1 MKITVTV
8 IKADVGG
15 IGGHTRPSD
24 GLLNAVRNLVKP
36 QVRKDGKG
44 LLIDSYIGYCGDDIH
59 IVMTHTKG
67 VNNSQVHGLAW
78 RAFEAATRVA
88 KSEGLYGAGQD
99 LLKDSFSGN
108 VKGMGPGVAEMTF
121 DERPNEAF
129 TIYAADKTEPGAFN
143 YPFYRMFVDTLSN
156 TGLIVNQ
163 NLSKGVRISVMD
175 VEKGK
180 IATLNMWEDKPTLEA
195 ALMYPGRYVVSTVTT
210 KDNQPILAASTDRLH
225 NIAGTYVGKDDPICI
240 IRTQKDFP
248 ATEEAGAA
256 FNNPHLVAGNTR
268 GSHHMPLMPVKLNSP
283 ASINYAIPIVS
294 ALVFSMHNGILTGP
308 VDGFESVDWDYV
320 RNIAMRRAMAIR
332 SQGFVHPATLVPDE
346 LEYGVGYRAR
356 MSILWSRM
364 RPIPGASPNVKQ
376 GQKPNQNNKPQQKQ
390 GQKPQQG
397 QRPPQQNQ
405 QRPGQKPQQGQRP
418 PQQGQK
424 SQQNQQRP
432 QQKQQQGN
440 RPQQGQ
446 RPGQKPNQGNRPQQ
460 NNRPQQGQQ
469 QKQGQRPQQQ
479 NQQRPGQKP
488 QQGQRPPQQ
497 GQRPQGQH
505 PQQKQQGNRPQQG
518 QRPQQQGQKPQ
529 QNQQRPQGQRPPQQ
543 QKPQTPKPQTAP
555 NTQVKSESKSTEVKV
570 KKPRAPRKKKT
581 DTATTKPAE
590 STVSTTSTP
599 KTETS
604 T

>member
-1 MKITVTV
+1 MKITVSV

-24 GLLNAVRNLVKP
+24 GLLNAVKNLVKP

-44 LLIDSYIGYCGDDIH
+44 LLIDSYVGYCGDDIH

-67 VNNSQVHGLAW
+67 VNNSQIHGLAW

-121 DERPNEAF
+121 AERPNEAF

-163 NLSKGVRISVMD
+163 NLSKGVRITVMD

-248 ATEEAGAA
+248 ATEEAGSA

-268 GSHHMPLMPVKLNSP
+268 GSHHMPLMPVKINSP
-283 ASINYAIPIVS
+283 ASINYKCN
-294 ALVFSMHNGILTGP
+294 FSLTP
-308 VDGFESVDWDYV
+308 
-320 RNIAMRRAMAIR
+320 M
-332 SQGFVHPATLVPDE
+332 
-346 LEYGVGYRAR
+346 
-356 MSILWSRM
+356 
-364 RPIPGASPNVKQ
+364 GASV
-376 GQKPNQNNKPQQKQ
+376 
-390 GQKPQQG
+390 
-397 QRPPQQNQ
+397 
-405 QRPGQKPQQGQRP
+405 
-418 PQQGQK
+418 
-424 SQQNQQRP
+424 
-432 QQKQQQGN
+432 
-440 RPQQGQ
+440 
-446 RPGQKPNQGNRPQQ
+446 
-460 NNRPQQGQQ
+460 
-469 QKQGQRPQQQ
+469 
-479 NQQRPGQKP
+479 
-488 QQGQRPPQQ
+488 
-497 GQRPQGQH
+497 
-505 PQQKQQGNRPQQG
+505 
-518 QRPQQQGQKPQ
+518 
-529 QNQQRPQGQRPPQQ
+529 
-543 QKPQTPKPQTAP
+543 
-555 NTQVKSESKSTEVKV
+555 
-570 KKPRAPRKKKT
+570 
-581 DTATTKPAE
+581 
-590 STVSTTSTP
+590 VSTTSARRCGSSQGAQPSSSIARASFATP
-599 KTETS
+599 LFRNCVS
-604 T
+604 

>member
-143 YPFYRMFVDTLSN
+143 YPFYRMFVDALSN

-163 NLSKGVRISVMD
+163 NLARGVRIAVMD

-180 IATLNMWEDKPTLEA
+180 IATLEMWQDKPTLEA
-195 ALMYPGRYVVSTVTT
+195 ALMYPGRYVISTVST

-240 IRTQKDFP
+240 VRTQKDFP

-268 GSHHMPLMPVKLNSP
+268 GSHHMPLMPVKINSP

-294 ALVFSMHNGILTGP
+294 ALVFSMHNGVLTGP
-308 VDGFESVDWDYV
+308 IDGFGTEDWDYV
-320 RNIAMRRAMAIR
+320 RNVAMRRAVAIR

-346 LEYGVGYRAR
+346 LEYGVGYKAR
-356 MSILWSRM
+356 MSVLWGKM
-364 RPIPGASPNVKQ
+364 RPIPGSNPNVKP
-376 GQKPNQNNKPQQKQ
+376 GQKQNPGNKQHGNRPQQQ
-390 GQKPQQG
+390 G
-397 QRPPQQNQ
+397 
-405 QRPGQKPQQGQRP
+405 QRPGQKPQQGNRP
-418 PQQGQK
+418 QQQKQGQHPQQG
-424 SQQNQQRP
+424 QRP
-432 QQKQQQGN
+432 QQKQQHQGN

-446 RPGQKPNQGNRPQQ
+446 PRP
-460 NNRPQQGQQ
+460 
-469 QKQGQRPQQQ
+469 
-479 NQQRPGQKP
+479 
-488 QQGQRPPQQ
+488 QGQRPPQN

-505 PQQKQQGNRPQQG
+505 PQQKQQHGNRPQQQGQRPGQKPQQGNRPQQQKQGQHPQQG
-518 QRPQQQGQKPQ
+518 QRPQQKQQHQGNRPQQGQP
-529 QNQQRPQGQRPPQQ
+529 RPQGQRPPQNGQRPQGQHPQ
-543 QKPQTPKPQTAP
+543 QKQPSKPQTAP
-555 NTQVKSESKSTEVKV
+555 STIEKIVKPSTEVKV

-581 DTATTKPAE
+581 ETATTKPAE
-590 STVSTTSTP
+590 GTVSTTATP

-604 T
+604 TSS